1 MDGNN
6 TTAEYKNT
14 LEVNNS
20 IITEAEEWMHE
31 LEDRIMAITEA
42 EKSKMNEKKL
52 GQSQR
57 PLRQCYSHQHLNYM
71 GPRWRRGKERVWENS
86 QEDCRQKLPLT
97 WERK

>member
-1 MDGNN
+1 
-6 TTAEYKNT
+6 
-14 LEVNNS
+14 
-20 IITEAEEWMHE
+20 MHE

-71 GPRWRRGKERVWENS
+71 GPR
-86 QEDCRQKLPLT
+86 
-97 WERK
+97 